1 MPMCEEEMAWPTI
14 QKSTVAKNTTNP
26 IRNIVDRLRI
36 APNPAKPS
44 ISLGLGTR
52 IDSGVIEIKR

>member
-1 MPMCEEEMAWPTI
+1 MAWPTI